1 MQCFTRSKRVYMF
14 LSTFDVSLGQSAYF
28 IFCFSLW
35 PFLESV
41 GEVDAP
47 CVCFLPR
54 LARSASDHYYYFYKV
69 SLNTLDLL
77 FFCIII
83 PFWSVQLFY
92 CFAPILRVLLI
103 LMSGLFRRRLR
114 SFRRIFDHASNVFQQ
129 GYPEMS
135 ENFLDL
141 SERAGF
147 VCPFRSLWGFSAI
160 VDGLYGHRTL
170 IWHRFILGGLAYPS
184 VTYDERGVQN
194 SQKDWFAPY
203 LGVFSLSYFFLVSLQ
218 RRYQRA
224 FGHPKGPQLSWGFY
238 KVLRRTAPR
247 MRAKSWEVCTF
258 PSVFLVTLQRRSQ
271 WDVSLI
277 SKRNCFKP
285 YFLKFCEEE
294 RIK

>member
-1 MQCFTRSKRVYMF
+1 MFFQVHTRMHVFIHVRRVTRTVCIFYLLLVIVTLLRVGRRGGCSLCLFPSKTGTVGFWPLLLF
-14 LSTFDVSLGQSAYF
+14 LQGFSQHIRSF
-28 IFCFSLW
+28 IFLYYY
-35 PFLESV
+35 PFLI
-41 GEVDAP
+41 
-47 CVCFLPR
+47 C
-54 LARSASDHYYYFYKV
+54 
-69 SLNTLDLL
+69 T
-77 FFCIII
+77 I
-83 PFWSVQLFY
+83 
-92 CFAPILRVLLI
+92 VLL
-103 LMSGLFRRRLR
+103 LC
-114 SFRRIFDHASNVFQQ
+114 SNLEGPPNFNVRPF
-129 GYPEMS
+129 PEEVTKFS
-135 ENFLDL
+135 ENFWSCFQRFPTGVSGDVGKLLYL
-141 SERAGF
+141 SERDGF
-147 VCPFRSLWGFSAI
+147 VCPFRYLWGVSAI

-170 IWHRFILGGLAYPS
+170 IWHRFILGCLVYPS

-203 LGVFSLSYFFLVSLQ
+203 LGVFSLPYFFLVSLQ

-224 FGHPKGPQLSWGFY
+224 FGHPKGPQLSWGFS